1 MTEDQPASPAPGATA
16 STLLALARAL
26 YPHDRLPD
34 GPYERAVALLAADA
48 AASAE
53 LSALVAAGA
62 AEAGAALGDPAA
74 ATAEARTAWL
84 ESHQGEPFFAFVR
97 ERICFHLYDDRE
109 VWQLLGYP
117 GPSYALGG
125 YLHRGFD
132 ELPWLPDP
140 RVVESDE
147 PLVELG
153 PLDPSV
159 ASAASAAS
167 AAAAPTGVEATA

>member
-1 MTEDQPASPAPGATA
+1 MTEDQPPPAAPDATA

-26 YPHDRLPD
+26 YPHPGIPD

-53 LSALVAAGA
+53 LSTLVAVGA
-62 AEAGAALGDPAA
+62 AEAAAALGDPGA
-74 ATAEARTAWL
+74 ATLEARTAWL
-84 ESHQGEPFFAFVR
+84 AAHEGEAFFAFVR

-140 RVVESDE
+140 RVEELDE

-153 PLDPSV
+153 PLGTSP
-159 ASAASAAS
+159 ASEAAASLAAASAGAE
-167 AAAAPTGVEATA
+167 VTA

>member
-1 MTEDQPASPAPGATA
+1 MTNDQPASPAPDATA

-26 YPHDRLPD
+26 YPHDGLPD

-53 LSALVAAGA
+53 RSALVAAGA
-62 AEAGAALGDPAA
+62 ADAATALGDPAA
-74 ATAEARTAWL
+74 ASLEARTAWL
-84 ESHQGEPFFAFVR
+84 EAQEDGPFFAFVR
-97 ERICFHLYDDRE
+97 ERICYHLYDDRE

-132 ELPWLPDP
+132 ELPWLPEP
-140 RVVESDE
+140 RVEEAAE
-147 PLVELG
+147 PLVEIG
-153 PLDPSV
+153 PLG
-159 ASAASAAS
+159 ASAASDATAS
-167 AAAAPTGVEATA
+167 TGVGVTA